1 MSEERAKPK
10 AFATL
15 CGRIFRDTD
24 PQYFPFAEYKGKKIL
39 LCTEACL
46 GAFLADPDIFC
57 KVHRNS
63 DKTAARMKKEIEHLA
78 TLWSQYASERPTEE
92 K

>member
-1 MSEERAKPK
+1 MKAISEKPK
-10 AFATL
+10 SHSRQFVTL

-24 PQYFPFAEYKGKKIL
+24 PAYFPRAEYRGRTIL

-46 GAFLADPDIFC
+46 GAFLADPDLFY

-63 DKTAARMKKEIEHLA
+63 EKDKNVETR
-78 TLWSQYASERPTEE
+78 
-92 K
+92 

>member
-1 MSEERAKPK
+1 MTTSAHILTSENKKPTGELTR
-10 AFATL
+10 FVTL
-15 CGRIFRDTD
+15 CGRVVHAD
-24 PQYFPFAEYKGKKIL
+24 PAYFPRTEYRGRTIY

-46 GAFLADPDIFC
+46 GAFLADPDVFY

-63 DKTAARMKKEIEHLA
+63 EKKKA
-78 TLWSQYASERPTEE
+78 